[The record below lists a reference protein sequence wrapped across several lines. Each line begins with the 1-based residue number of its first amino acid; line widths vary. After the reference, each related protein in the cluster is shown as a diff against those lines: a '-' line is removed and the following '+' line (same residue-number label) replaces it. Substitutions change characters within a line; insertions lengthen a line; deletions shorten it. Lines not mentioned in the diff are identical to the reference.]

1 MNARL
6 SFLVK
11 HPIVLLVTLRSLRL
25 ISLRDRLKHSV
36 RSLATV
42 DCTYSSSLMT
52 SFRHHWFIF
61 MGSSWD
67 HKGPLF
73 GWLVLNVMVHAA
85 SKAQLFLRLRRNES
99 LNVFPNLSSLVMK
112 RIPYWRTGKRV
123 LYRTRNTL
131 VIVSI
136 ISRGSSV
143 YRRKLN
149 RWYCQYVLL
158 IKLVLVN
165 KILLRTLPHLIL
177 KTVSNLLY
185 TTSP

>member
-11 HPIVLLVTLRSLRL
+11 NPIVLLVTQRSLWFL
-25 ISLRDRLKHSV
+25 SLRDSLKHSA

-42 DCTYSSSLMT
+42 YCTYSSSLMA

-73 GWLVLNVMVHAA
+73 GWLVLNVLIHAA
-85 SKAQLFLRLRRNES
+85 SKAQLLLRLRRNES
-99 LNVFPNLSSLVMK
+99 LNVFPNRGSLVMK
-112 RIPYWRTGKRV
+112 PIPYWRAGKRV
-123 LYRTRNTL
+123 LNRTRNTL
-131 VIVSI
+131 VIVCI

-143 YRRKLN
+143 YRWKLN
-149 RWYCQYVLL
+149 RWYC
-158 IKLVLVN
+158 
-165 KILLRTLPHLIL
+165 
-177 KTVSNLLY
+177 
-185 TTSP
+185 